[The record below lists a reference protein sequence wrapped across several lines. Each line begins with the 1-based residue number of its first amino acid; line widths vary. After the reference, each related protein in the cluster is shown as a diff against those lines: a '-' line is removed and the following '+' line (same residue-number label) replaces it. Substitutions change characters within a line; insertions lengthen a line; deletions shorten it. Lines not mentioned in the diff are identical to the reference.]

1 MNDTFNDDQIRVIGQ
16 KPTMTPKKKRTLILI
31 GVVLAIVL
39 IVIVLLLILWQ
50 NKATSE
56 IVNEATST
64 DETYTPKEG
73 DVGKTVSD
81 SLSVDTIPFTLEEME
96 INGNKYRCFQMV
108 NAELELAL
116 YNDID
121 TTNTSIVFVT
131 QAANIRGDNNKIIG
145 DFIYKG
151 EEKAKGCPDAS
162 TLGFCAIFGGKTIIG
177 KANPTTFLDSAKNDS
192 GFFFR
197 QYALVNDN
205 GFESS
210 ESEAKSYRRALCIKD
225 GNVMVVESIDKI
237 TLSAFAEALFD
248 YDISNAV
255 NLMGGKNLDEWYV
268 KDGKREVLFINTR
281 EPNPNRNYLIF
292 RVK

>member
-1 MNDTFNDDQIRVIGQ
+1 MKDTDIEVLGEDPR
-16 KPTMTPKKKRTLILI
+16 KLRKKKRNIQLALGIF
-31 GVVLAIVL
+31 AIVL
-39 IVIVLLLILWQ
+39 IVIVLFLILRQ
-50 NKATSE
+50 SKRTSE
-56 IVNEATST
+56 ITST
-64 DETYTPKEG
+64 DETYTPTEG

-96 INGNKYRCFQMV
+96 INGNKYRCFQLV

-121 TTNTSIVFVT
+121 TTDTAIVFVT

-151 EEKAKGCPDAS
+151 DSMAKGCPNAS

-205 GFESS
+205 GFESF

-292 RVK
+292 RAK

>member
-1 MNDTFNDDQIRVIGQ
+1 MKDTDIEVLGEDPR
-16 KPTMTPKKKRTLILI
+16 KLRRKKRNIQLALGIF
-31 GVVLAIVL
+31 AIVL
-39 IVIVLLLILWQ
+39 IVIVLFLILRQ
-50 NKATSE
+50 SKRTSE
-56 IVNEATST
+56 ITST
-64 DETYTPKEG
+64 DETYTPTEG

-96 INGNKYRCFQMV
+96 INGNKYRCFQLV

-121 TTNTSIVFVT
+121 TTDTAIVFVT

-151 EEKAKGCPDAS
+151 DSMAKGCPNAS

-205 GFESS
+205 GFESF

-281 EPNPNRNYLIF
+281 QPNPNRNYLIF
-292 RVK
+292 RAK

>member
-1 MNDTFNDDQIRVIGQ
+1 MKDTDIEVLGEDPR
-16 KPTMTPKKKRTLILI
+16 KLRRKKRNIQLALGIF
-31 GVVLAIVL
+31 AIVL
-39 IVIVLLLILWQ
+39 IVIVLFLILRQ
-50 NKATSE
+50 SKRTSE
-56 IVNEATST
+56 ITST
-64 DETYTPKEG
+64 DATYTPTEG

-96 INGNKYRCFQMV
+96 INGNKYRCFQLV
-108 NAELELAL
+108 NAKLELAL

-121 TTNTSIVFVT
+121 TTDTAIVFVT

-151 EEKAKGCPDAS
+151 DSMAKGCPNAS

-205 GFESS
+205 GFESF

-281 EPNPNRNYLIF
+281 EPHPNRNYLIF
-292 RVK
+292 RAK

>member
-1 MNDTFNDDQIRVIGQ
+1 MKDTDIEVLGEDPR
-16 KPTMTPKKKRTLILI
+16 KLRRKKRNIQLALGIF
-31 GVVLAIVL
+31 AIVL
-39 IVIVLLLILWQ
+39 IVIVLFLILRQ
-50 NKATSE
+50 SKRTSE
-56 IVNEATST
+56 ITST
-64 DETYTPKEG
+64 DATYTPTEG

-96 INGNKYRCFQMV
+96 INGNKYRCFQLV

-121 TTNTSIVFVT
+121 TTDTAIVFVT

-151 EEKAKGCPDAS
+151 DSMARGCPNAS

-205 GFESS
+205 GFESF

-292 RVK
+292 RAK

>member
-1 MNDTFNDDQIRVIGQ
+1 MKDTDIEVLGEDPR
-16 KPTMTPKKKRTLILI
+16 KLRRKKRNIQLALGIF
-31 GVVLAIVL
+31 AIVL
-39 IVIVLLLILWQ
+39 IVIVLFLILRQ
-50 NKATSE
+50 SKRTSE
-56 IVNEATST
+56 ITST
-64 DETYTPKEG
+64 DETYTPTEG

-96 INGNKYRCFQMV
+96 INGNKYRCFQLV

-121 TTNTSIVFVT
+121 TTDTAIVFVT

-151 EEKAKGCPDAS
+151 DSMAKGCPNAS

-205 GFESS
+205 GFESF

-292 RVK
+292 RAK

>member
-1 MNDTFNDDQIRVIGQ
+1 MKDTDIEVLGEDPR
-16 KPTMTPKKKRTLILI
+16 KLRRKKRNIQLALGIF
-31 GVVLAIVL
+31 AIVL
-39 IVIVLLLILWQ
+39 IVIVLFLILRQ
-50 NKATSE
+50 SKRTSE
-56 IVNEATST
+56 ITST
-64 DETYTPKEG
+64 DATYTPTEG

-96 INGNKYRCFQMV
+96 INGNKYRCFQLV

-121 TTNTSIVFVT
+121 TTDTAIVFVT

-151 EEKAKGCPDAS
+151 DSMAKGCPNAS

-205 GFESS
+205 GFESF

-292 RVK
+292 RAK